1 MIRILIVDDQKT
13 IHKTLESYLETEPEI
28 EIVGFAYNGQEAIQQ
43 VEELKPDLALMDI
56 EMPIINGLEATKIIC
71 ESFVSTKVLMF
82 TNFDDEQNFQS
93 ALQMGVKGY
102 LLKTTPAREII
113 SAIRYA
119 HMGYFQLGPDLIEK
133 YISKIPRLKTELS
146 EIGQLKNMLE
156 SQVETVEKLK
166 KEIKIISDKDKEER
180 FSMAQNTNTQIK
192 LDIISQ
198 QMRKLQKQTIFL
210 YKLLIVSI
218 CLIVLAIAGTIHI
231 YTQILQ

>member
-13 IHKTLESYLETEPEI
+13 VHQTLESYLKTEPDI
-28 EIVGFAYNGQEAIQQ
+28 EIVGFAFNGQEAIQK
-43 VEELKPDLALMDI
+43 VEDFKPDLVLMDI

-102 LLKTTPAREII
+102 LLKTTPAKEII

-119 HMGYFQLGPDLIEK
+119 YMGYFQLGPDLIEK
-133 YISKIPRLKTELS
+133 YISKIPRLQTKSS
-146 EIGQLKNMLE
+146 EIRQLKNRLDSQLE
-156 SQVETVEKLK
+156 MIEKLK
-166 KEIKIISDKDKEER
+166 KEIKIIANKDREER
-180 FSMAQNTNTQIK
+180 FSKVQNTNAQIK
-192 LDIISQ
+192 IDLISQ
-198 QMRKLQKQTIFL
+198 QMQKLQKQTIFL
-210 YKLLIVSI
+210 YKLFIISI

-231 YTQILQ
+231 YTQVLQ